1 MKKKKKILTLAIALA
16 ISVSSM
22 AVVAGAK
29 TISQTF
35 RNQDVVN
42 VVKYQYGDYSTM
54 CAGTGWTGILSTDSR
69 YDSSYKYVKYQDY
82 RRVDG
87 EYILK
92 CTRYKYGND
101 DFISSGPQT
110 YVSDKVAIIYH
121 YGYVCLTS
129 EKASGIVDSFS
140 CTIYKAK

>member
-42 VVKYQYGDYSTM
+42 VAKYQYGDYSIM
-54 CAGTGWTGILSTDSR
+54 CAG
-69 YDSSYKYVKYQDY
+69 VK
-82 RRVDG
+82 
-87 EYILK
+87 EL
-92 CTRYKYGND
+92 
-101 DFISSGPQT
+101 
-110 YVSDKVAIIYH
+110 
-121 YGYVCLTS
+121 
-129 EKASGIVDSFS
+129 
-140 CTIYKAK
+140 